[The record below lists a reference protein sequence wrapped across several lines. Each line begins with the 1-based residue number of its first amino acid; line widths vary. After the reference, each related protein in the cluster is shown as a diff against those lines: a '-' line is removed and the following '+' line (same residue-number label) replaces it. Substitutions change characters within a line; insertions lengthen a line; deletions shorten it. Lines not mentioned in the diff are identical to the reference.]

1 MNLTANL
8 YLKLIRGGAAALAA
22 RRQEINDLN
31 VFPIPDGDT
40 GDNMFMTI
48 DAGAGVDPSSSG
60 PQSSSSGPQSSS
72 SGLSRGSL
80 SATSDTVSHAMLLG
94 ARGNSGVILSRIFAG
109 LAKGFAGLEEADIA
123 AFDAAMACAVDEAYH
138 AVSQPVEGTILTV
151 LREGVD
157 AAHGSKSIE
166 EFMDL
171 WIASM
176 DLSLQHTPEL
186 LDVLKK
192 AGVVDSGGAGLL
204 CIAEGMRDALHGKE
218 TPGTSPRV
226 TENGADTSSMAPRSS
241 SSGLSRGS
249 HPVDFSAFTED
260 SVLEFGYCTE
270 FLLRLQRSKVDL
282 DSFDETVIK
291 SWLESIGDSLVFFR
305 EGSIIKVH
313 VHTKDPGAVLTRCRE
328 WGEFL
333 TIKVENM
340 TLQHHENK
348 MDTKFK
354 RARKALGV
362 VAVASGKG
370 LTDTFKQMG
379 ADVVI
384 SGGQT
389 MNPAVERF
397 LEAFDDAGADTILVF
412 PNNSNIVLTARQ
424 AAALYKDARIEVIP
438 TKTLGEGYYALA
450 NLDAEMPVEEMVT
463 ALTEA
468 AASVTTAEVSQAIRD
483 ASGYKKGEYIG
494 ISGKE
499 ILCGAP
505 SAEGAVLELATK
517 LEASAHDILVLFT
530 GETVESADTLKSQL
544 EKSCPLTE
552 VIVLDGG
559 QPVYDYILML
569 C

>member
-1 MNLTANL
+1 MTLDANL
-8 YLKLIRGGAAALAA
+8 YLRLIRGGAASLSAH
-22 RRQEINDLN
+22 RQEINDLN

-40 GDNMFMTI
+40 GDNMYMTI
-48 DAGAGVDPSSSG
+48 DAAASVMPGFDRA
-60 PQSSSSGPQSSS
+60 
-72 SGLSRGSL
+72 SL
-80 SATSDTVSHAMLLG
+80 TEVADAVSHAMLLG

-109 LAKGFAGLEEADIA
+109 LAKGFAGLEEADIT
-123 AFDAAMACAVDEAYH
+123 AFESAMDCAVNEAYH

-151 LREGVD
+151 LREGVE
-157 AAHGSKSIE
+157 AARGSKSIE
-166 EFMDL
+166 EFFDL
-171 WIASM
+171 WIAGM

-218 TPGTSPRV
+218 TAWIEPAGD
-226 TENGADTSSMAPRSS
+226 GASST
-241 SSGLSRGS
+241 GLSLGS
-249 HPVDFSAFTED
+249 QPKDPDFSAFTED
-260 SVLEFGYCTE
+260 SVLDFGYCTE
-270 FLLRLQRSKVDL
+270 FILRLQRCKVDL
-282 DSFDETVIK
+282 ETFDETVIK
-291 SWLESIGDSLVFFR
+291 TWLESIGDSLVFFR
-305 EGSIIKVH
+305 EGSIVKVH

-348 MDTKFK
+348 MDQRFK
-354 RARKALGV
+354 RARKSLGI

-379 ADVVI
+379 TDVVI

-397 LEAFDDAGADTILVF
+397 LEAFEDASADTVLVF
-412 PNNSNIVLTARQ
+412 PNNSNIILTAKQ

-438 TKTLGEGYYALA
+438 TRTLGEGYYALA
-450 NLDAEMPVEEMVT
+450 NLDAEMPVEEMVP

-483 ASGYKKGEYIG
+483 ASGYRKGQYIG

-505 SAEGAVLELATK
+505 TADDAVLALASS
-517 LEASAHDILVLFT
+517 LDAASHDILVLFT
-530 GETVESADTLKSQL
+530 GDSISSADALKSQL

-552 VIVLDGG
+552 VIVLEGG